1 MSQDDGLEGESNS
14 IQHQKQILERYAKE
28 HGITRYKF
36 YVDDGISGTTFNRPS
51 FQEML
56 ADIEAGYVYLVAV
69 KDMSRF
75 GRDYLQVGMYTE
87 VLFPEK
93 DIRFVAI
100 NDGVDS
106 KKGDNDFTPLRNL
119 FNEWYARD
127 TSKKIRAVVKTKGMA
142 GKRLSHL
149 LPYGYIMGDEE
160 NWIIDDETGPV
171 VKEIFALCLS
181 GLGPTKIANILTA
194 KNIPTPGTINYRRY
208 GNKQGYCPQAPC
220 KWIYQ
225 TISNILERVEYLGH
239 TVNFKTTKKSYKSKK
254 VIINGDDKR
263 MVFKNT
269 HPALID

>member
-36 YVDDGISGTTFNRPS
+36 YVDDGISGTTFNRPG

-149 LPYGYIMGDEE
+149 LPYGYIMEMRK
-160 NWIIDDETGPV
+160 TG
-171 VKEIFALCLS
+171 L
-181 GLGPTKIANILTA
+181 LTM
-194 KNIPTPGTINYRRY
+194 KP
-208 GNKQGYCPQAPC
+208 AP
-220 KWIYQ
+220 
-225 TISNILERVEYLGH
+225 L
-239 TVNFKTTKKSYKSKK
+239 
-254 VIINGDDKR
+254 
-263 MVFKNT
+263 
-269 HPALID
+269 